1 MPDNRELFMEDLE
14 SARYLAN
21 SEETVAPEFEQPA
34 GRVKPRRSGAEQ
46 TIRLLSVFVF
56 VFMLAAAGGL
66 YWQNRESIASGA
78 KNFKKH
84 STCGVDLL
92 LWAGGSKKTFSEG
105 LSDRIK
111 KAQQDSDYQ
120 FDQIKSPFKTEFEHN
135 DFQSMSNAWNGGAAS
150 RGRRP

>member
-1 MPDNRELFMEDLE
+1 MPDDRELFTQELD
-14 SARYLAN
+14 SARYLVN
-21 SEETVAPEFEQPA
+21 SEETIEPEVELPA
-34 GRVKPRRSGAEQ
+34 RRVKPRQSGAEQ
-46 TIRLLSVFVF
+46 TMRLLSVVVF

-105 LSDRIK
+105 LGDRLK
-111 KAQQDSDYQ
+111 QAQRDSAYQ
-120 FDQIKSPFKTEFEHN
+120 LDHMESPFKSDFDHL
-135 DFQSMSNAWNGGAAS
+135 DFQSMSDAWKGGTA
-150 RGRRP
+150 GRKGR